1 MRYAIITIKSAES
14 IGISADNHFKKNG
27 EVIVNERE
35 IEYSDAEGN
44 NFEEK
49 IAFLSGEIKSKI
61 SIKKEIKNGWKL

>member
-35 IEYSDAEGN
+35 IEYSKAVGN

-49 IAFLSGEIKSKI
+49 VASIEGDIRSKT

>member
-1 MRYAIITIKSAES
+1 MRYAIITIERAES

>member
-1 MRYAIITIKSAES
+1 MRYAIITIERAES

-44 NFEEK
+44 SFEEK
-49 IAFLSGEIKSKI
+49 IASLSGEIKSKI
-61 SIKKEIKNGWKL
+61 SIKKELKNGWKL